1 MECNGA
7 LPAMHEYLDGELS
20 GTQHNELRQHL
31 LACRDCSHR
40 YKKLQNAEAT
50 IRSLPIEAASSDLA
64 ERIMLSL
71 PKPVKRNTW
80 MQWIKRHP
88 AVSVASI
95 FIFVMLSASLSLWN
109 QDKDLVVK
117 GASLDQVVI
126 KGDVV
131 YVPAGHIIDGDLMV
145 RGGRVQVDGE
155 VRGNLVVIDGSY
167 NVASTARI
175 AGKIKVI
182 DQALDWA
189 WYEVNK
195 FVGQF

>member
-1 MECNGA
+1 MICQEA

-20 GTQHNELRQHL
+20 GTQHTELKQHL
-31 LACRDCSHR
+31 LACRTCSFR
-40 YKKLQNAEAT
+40 YKQLQQAEAAV
-50 IRSLPIEAASSDLA
+50 RSLPFAAARSDLA
-64 ERIMLSL
+64 DKIMSSL
-71 PKPVKRNTW
+71 PKPMKRNTW
-80 MQWIKRHP
+80 LQWVKRHP

-95 FIFVMLSASLSLWN
+95 FLFVMLSASLSLWN

-126 KGDVV
+126 EGDHV
-131 YVPAGHIIDGDLMV
+131 YVPAGHIIDGNLMV
-145 RGGRVQVDGE
+145 RGGKVQVDGE

-167 NVASTARI
+167 KIASTARV

-182 DQALDWA
+182 DQALDWV
-189 WYEVNK
+189 WYEVNE